1 MPLRRRPSQVDGPMT
16 VLREGTNHILGKA
29 TMVLKQEVGGD
40 WRSTDNRSS
49 TQYEYPN
56 AWQLSTSLT
65 DTDDQG
71 DSCTKV

>member
-1 MPLRRRPSQVDGPMT
+1 
-16 VLREGTNHILGKA
+16 
-29 TMVLKQEVGGD
+29 MVLKQEVGGD